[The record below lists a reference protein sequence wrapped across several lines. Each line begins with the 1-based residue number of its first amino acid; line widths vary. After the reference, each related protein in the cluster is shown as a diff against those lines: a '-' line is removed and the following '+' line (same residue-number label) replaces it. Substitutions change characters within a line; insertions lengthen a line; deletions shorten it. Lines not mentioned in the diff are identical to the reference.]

1 MARTMRVADFK
12 QMLMDMA
19 QTRVSFEA
27 YFDFLQY
34 KTQRDKYL
42 REEYLP
48 ILAMIKYKAIPDA
61 EQIELGEETEPWD
74 ARIGGKNLYEVVQAL
89 PKNEHEIRKGG
100 QRKIEVNGDKVK
112 ITFCGIASGGTPPF
126 VAMEHASDH
135 LQFPGVISEAI
146 EFKHRK
152 NYTDRRSLIVVFG
165 GDYTREDDEIIARWV
180 RQIRNHT
187 RRGNFQEI
195 LLVELDRLKSFQCS
209 RRR

>member
-74 ARIGGKNLYEVVQAL
+74 ARIGGKNLYEVV
-89 PKNEHEIRKGG
+89 
-100 QRKIEVNGDKVK
+100 
-112 ITFCGIASGGTPPF
+112 
-126 VAMEHASDH
+126 
-135 LQFPGVISEAI
+135 
-146 EFKHRK
+146 
-152 NYTDRRSLIVVFG
+152 
-165 GDYTREDDEIIARWV
+165 
-180 RQIRNHT
+180 
-187 RRGNFQEI
+187 
-195 LLVELDRLKSFQCS
+195 
-209 RRR
+209 